1 MMNELLKNCK
11 KRKELMKR
19 IKDTSLVISHEYI
32 EEKDALKRIYLR
44 IIDNEMGGISVV
56 WDNDIIEN
64 IEEFYKKSLEEVDD
78 YFETYYSEEYFK
90 EILYDISYGR

>member
-1 MMNELLKNCK
+1 MYKLLENCK
-11 KRKELMKR
+11 KRKELIKR
-19 IKDTSLVISHEYI
+19 IKDTSLVINHEYI
-32 EEKDALKRIYLR
+32 EEEKDGSKRIYLR
-44 IIDNEMGGISVV
+44 ITDDEMGGISAV

-90 EILYDISYGR
+90 EMLYGISYGR

>member
-1 MMNELLKNCK
+1 MDKLLKNCK
-11 KRKELMKR
+11 KRKELIKR

-32 EEKDALKRIYLR
+32 KEEDGSKRIYLR
-44 IIDNEMGGISVV
+44 IIDKEMGDISAV

-78 YFETYYSEEYFK
+78 YFETYYSGEYFK
-90 EILYDISYGR
+90 EMLYGR

>member
-1 MMNELLKNCK
+1 
-11 KRKELMKR
+11 
-19 IKDTSLVISHEYI
+19 
-32 EEKDALKRIYLR
+32 
-44 IIDNEMGGISVV
+44 MGGISVV

>member
-1 MMNELLKNCK
+1 MDELLKNCK

-32 EEKDALKRIYLR
+32 KEEDGSKRIYLR
-44 IIDNEMGGISVV
+44 ITDKEMGDISAV

-78 YFETYYSEEYFK
+78 YFEKYYSEEYFK
-90 EILYDISYGR
+90 EILYGISYGR

>member
-1 MMNELLKNCK
+1 MLLI
-11 KRKELMKR
+11 L
-19 IKDTSLVISHEYI
+19 S
-32 EEKDALKRIYLR
+32 IYLR
-44 IIDNEMGGISVV
+44 ITDNEMGGISVV

>member
-1 MMNELLKNCK
+1 MDKLLKNCK
-11 KRKELMKR
+11 KRKELIKR

-32 EEKDALKRIYLR
+32 KEEDGSKRIYLR
-44 IIDNEMGGISVV
+44 ITDKEMGDISAV

-90 EILYDISYGR
+90 EMLYGR

>member
-1 MMNELLKNCK
+1 
-11 KRKELMKR
+11 MKR

-32 EEKDALKRIYLR
+32 EEEDGSKRIYLR
-44 IIDNEMGGISVV
+44 ITDKEMGDISAV

-78 YFETYYSEEYFK
+78 YFERYYSEKYFK
-90 EILYDISYGR
+90 EILYGISYSR